1 MIGRSILG
9 LLSDFAVS
17 LRTQV
22 AAGLV
27 TPLDDAGTPSGALK
41 PRRDVALCD
50 ESPGRIC
57 RNGYGSLEVGGL
69 RDRADD

>member
-1 MIGRSILG
+1 MNTRSIVELFRN
-9 LLSDFAVS
+9 FALS

-22 AAGLV
+22 AAGFV
-27 TPLDDAGTPSGALK
+27 NPLG
-41 PRRDVALCD
+41 DVARLGVSAKLREGITLFD

>member
-1 MIGRSILG
+1 MIGRSILE

-27 TPLDDAGTPSGALK
+27 TPLDDAETPVSVPKRG
-41 PRRDVALCD
+41 RGVALCD

-69 RDRADD
+69 RDRVDD